1 MGKSEG
7 LMMSRFQTSRFFK
20 NLVLLSCIIGILPVV
35 LLGYLS
41 FNKSSAILEEE
52 IIASNR
58 LILKQ
63 NKEKVEYLLK
73 TIDTLATQTIS
84 GTVMTNAISMQ
95 TVLDVPFDY
104 EYHDLFEKLLYE
116 LVHIQVFEL
125 GIQDVNLMS
134 YRQDWIVEGGAVY
147 PMKDRP
153 LIETHDKRLY
163 DLQKLLISYRDD
175 SRRSYWKMTEDEKS
189 GYVFKLI
196 KHIPL
201 NAINPD
207 GIISINVPLQELSKR
222 LAGDVSKGR
231 TLIIDELGSVVASL
245 NKHDI
250 GTNVKAESYY
260 QQILTNGE
268 QEGFFFYK
276 QDGQDF
282 VIHYNHALYNNWI
295 YASITPLEY
304 VMSKSNGIKL
314 YTIIF
319 VAILVTLVITTSF
332 FFSHKL
338 YSPIHRIY
346 RSIQPDHKQRQN
358 NELTYISEHLN
369 HLTKSSTK
377 LKEEMVFLHSQ
388 TREFF
393 VFKLLS
399 GDIRL
404 ESMEDQLERH
414 DFPIHWD
421 RWCVLAL
428 QIDTLEGTRYSEK
441 DMDLMLYAIHNM
453 IEEIVPQ
460 SMRFSSIVQNQ
471 GVVLFLGGGLEDD
484 TPLKVQ
490 VFNKS
495 EEIRNSIKQYL
506 NLKISIGISRRYS
519 NFMYAPLAHQESL
532 DALAYRV
539 RLGSES
545 ILFIDEVEPNKAQM
559 FRYPKELEFQIME
572 AIKQSNEEQA
582 QERLQ
587 AIIAD
592 FLKNQMNHYDYQHFI
607 GRLFNNLTGLVQD
620 AGESVQEVFQKE
632 IFTSEILIRMHS
644 AKQIEEWF
652 WKQIIQP
659 LLAWTEERQRKQDV
673 NISNLIIS
681 EIEQHFDQDL
691 SVEMFAA
698 RFHYHPSYISRVF
711 KKDTGVNFSE
721 YVSNHRIEVAKRWL
735 QETDMKIADIAERLQ
750 YSTPSNFNR
759 NFKKV
764 VQVTPSQYREQFK

>member
-1 MGKSEG
+1 
-7 LMMSRFQTSRFFK
+7 MMNKFQTSRFFK

-52 IIASNR
+52 IIDSNR

-73 TIDTLATQTIS
+73 TIDTLATQTVS

-95 TVLDVPFDY
+95 TILDVPFDY
-104 EYHDLFEKLLYE
+104 DYHDLFEKLLYE

-134 YRQDWIVEGGAVY
+134 YRQNWIVDGGAVY

-153 LIETHDKRLY
+153 LIETHDAHLY
-163 DLQKLLISYRDD
+163 ELQKLLISYRDD
-175 SRRSYWKMTEDEKS
+175 TRRSYWKLTEDGKG
-189 GYVFKLI
+189 GYLFKLI

-207 GIISINVPLQELSKR
+207 GLITINVPLQELSKR
-222 LAGDVSKGR
+222 LSGDVSKGR
-231 TLIIDELGSVVASL
+231 TLIIDAAGSVVASL
-245 NKHDI
+245 NSRDI
-250 GTNVKAESYY
+250 GANVQGENYY
-260 QQILTNGE
+260 QQMLASGKE
-268 QEGFFFYK
+268 EGYFFFQ
-276 QDGQDF
+276 QDNEDY
-282 VIHYNHALYNNWI
+282 VLHYNHALYNNWM
-295 YASITPLEY
+295 YASITPLKY
-304 VMSKSNGIKL
+304 VMGKSNDIKL
-314 YTIIF
+314 YTILF
-319 VAILVTLVITTSF
+319 AAILITLVITTSF
-332 FFSHKL
+332 FFSHRL
-338 YSPIHRIY
+338 STPIHRIY
-346 RSIQPDHKQRQN
+346 RSIQPDHKHKQN
-358 NELTYISEHLN
+358 NELIYIGEHLN
-369 HLTKSSTK
+369 DLTKSSTK
-377 LKEEMVFLHSQ
+377 LKEEMVLLHNQ

-404 ESMEDQLERH
+404 ESVEEQLARH
-414 DFPIHWD
+414 DFPTNWD
-421 RWCVLAL
+421 RWFVVAL

-441 DMDLMLYAIHNM
+441 DLDLMLYAIHNM
-453 IEEIVPQ
+453 IEELVPQ
-460 SMRFSSIVQNQ
+460 SMRLSSIVQNQ
-471 GVVLFLGGGLEDD
+471 GVVLILGGGLEDE
-484 TPLKVQ
+484 TPIKVQ
-490 VFNKS
+490 VYNKS
-495 EEIRNSIKQYL
+495 EEIRNSVKQYL

-545 ILFIDEVEPNKAQM
+545 ILFIDEVEPNTALS

-582 QERLQ
+582 KERLRS
-587 AIIAD
+587 IIAD
-592 FLKNQMNHYDYQHFI
+592 FLKNPMNHYDYQHFI

-632 IFTSEILIRMHS
+632 IFSSEILVRMHT

-659 LLAWTEERQRKQDV
+659 LLAWTGERLRKQEV
-673 NISNLIIS
+673 NISMLMIS
-681 EIEQHFDQDL
+681 EIEQNYDQDL
-691 SVEMFAA
+691 SVEMFAT

-721 YVSNHRIEVAKRWL
+721 YLSNYRIEVAKRWL
-735 QETDMKIADIAERLQ
+735 LETDMKIADIAEKLQ
-750 YSTPSNFNR
+750 YSTASNFNR

-764 VQVTPSQYREQFK
+764 VQVTPSQYRDQFK